1 MRNVFKKNYF
11 CPFYFHARWHNNEKN
26 EREKILFRAEILLG
40 DSCIYAGSQQAA
52 RISKSS
58 ENSLLL
64 EGNWCR
70 EICLRLSSLNISES
84 SQKMCLCSCF
94 PPRQTILL
102 GWQGE
107 SAVDWLGQGLS
118 FSQDR
123 SQYQSRTERG
133 SLKNQHTGLEPGL
146 FYALCCWGKM
156 LSRKKETLSRS
167 TGKQNYPTTC
177 KEPSQPWLCQCS
189 KVVGCSCP

>member
-1 MRNVFKKNYF
+1 MSLKRITFVLSTFMLGGITMKRMKGKRYF
-11 CPFYFHARWHNNEKN
+11 LGQKFYW
-26 EREKILFRAEILLG
+26 EIVVYMQGLSRQPESVSL
-40 DSCIYAGSQQAA
+40 
-52 RISKSS
+52 RRT
-58 ENSLLL
+58 LLL

-102 GWQGE
+102 GWQDE

-123 SQYQSRTERG
+123 SQYQSRTEWG

-146 FYALCCWGKM
+146 FYALCCWDKM